1 VSENNKSL
9 TRDAIQQVKDRP
21 IEKVDVPE
29 WNGLV
34 YVRTLSGLEANQTKT
49 FHESPNTLAL
59 YVAMVACDEQGDR
72 LFSIEDADW
81 LGEKDSGVLLRI
93 CEAGRVFNSMD
104 VEAVKE
110 TEKN

>member
-72 LFSIEDADW
+72 LFSIEDADC
-81 LGEKDSGVLLRI
+81 VLLRI

-104 VEAVKE
+104 AEAVKE